1 MRRGPRCLRALAL
14 LIAGVS
20 ITAPMLAQ
28 RAPGAPGAAPSAA
41 PAAEPLPAGGIRL
54 TYLGNA
60 GWEITDGTHV
70 VLVDPFLSQFARWQ
84 PGAAP
89 EGPDPDGLYAPDTAL
104 INAHVKRA
112 DYILITHGHSDHAL
126 DAGPIAKRTGAVI
139 VGHETAANLA
149 RAWRVPENQL
159 ITVKG
164 GEDYDFEGFSLKV
177 IPSIHSALDDKRY
190 FNNGR
195 GIAGTAPRGLTAPL
209 RRRDYQEGGSFAYLL
224 RIGGHEILMMGS
236 MNYIEREMEGLRPD
250 IALVGANSQRL
261 EIHDFTGRLM
271 RALGNPALV
280 IPSHADA
287 YGDPKPSAAALAD
300 RATFLEE
307 VRRASPGSRT
317 FSPVWFEPIIV
328 PPRATVATTSGAGTP
343 NTPNT
348 FTAPTREVLNPPG
361 LAPLVPAYSV
371 AVRDGEWVF
380 VAGMT
385 GLKPGTQEIV
395 EGGITAQTRQTM
407 ENIRTAF
414 AAGGAS
420 MADVAEC
427 TVYLKD
433 MADYA
438 AMNAEYIKFFPVNPP
453 VRATLAVT
461 AMPRPTALVEV
472 KCSARRGRAVGAGPG
487 ARHFDRA
494 LALEDS
500 GYTSASASVGD
511 VNRDGHQDIVLVK
524 GRHWPLQNLVLLG
537 DGRGAFQR
545 PIPVDTAADRSY
557 SGILVDL
564 DRDGALDLVVS
575 NDSPDAKKLY
585 RNDGTGHYRLI
596 TTFGDPD
603 WNTRHVA
610 VGDVNGDGFP
620 DLALANRG
628 SRQAVASYLCL
639 GMAGGRVREP
649 CREISTGSATTIT
662 MADVNGDRALDL
674 LVPHRDGGQGVVL
687 LNDGRGNFP
696 TRVPFG
702 PARATIRATAAA
714 DFDGDGRMDLAA
726 IDELGTA
733 LVMRGESGGRFAD
746 AVPLGPTGQKPY
758 ALAVHDVDANGRPDV
773 IVGYTNARPIIF
785 FNDAPGTYTPVPFGD
800 AQGIVYGIT
809 VADLNEDRLTDLV
822 LARSDAPNV
831 VYFGSR

>member
-1 MRRGPRCLRALAL
+1 MSRRWLARLAL
-14 LIAGVS
+14 LLIG
-20 ITAPMLAQ
+20 APLLAQ
-28 RAPGAPGAAPSAA
+28 GSARVTTPAAAPLAPG
-41 PAAEPLPAGGIRL
+41 EVRL

-70 VLVDPFLSQFARWQ
+70 VLVDPFLTQFARWQ
-84 PGAAP
+84 PGAKP
-89 EGPDPDGLYAPDTAL
+89 EGPDPDGIYAPDTAL
-104 INAHVKRA
+104 INRHVPRA

-126 DAGPIAKRTGAVI
+126 DAGPIAKRTGAVV

-149 RAWRVPENQL
+149 RAYRVPEQQL

-195 GIAGTAPRGLTAPL
+195 GIAGTAPRGLSAPL
-209 RRRDYQEGGSFAYLL
+209 RRRDYQEGGSLAYLL
-224 RIGGHEILMMGS
+224 RIGGHEILIMGS
-236 MNYIEREMEGLRPD
+236 MNYLEREMEGLRPD

-261 EIHDFTGRLM
+261 EIYDFTGRLM
-271 RALGNPALV
+271 RALGHPALV

-300 RATFLEE
+300 RAKFLDE
-307 VRRASPGSRT
+307 VKRASPNSRT
-317 FSPVWFEPIIV
+317 I
-328 PPRATVATTSGAGTP
+328 
-343 NTPNT
+343 
-348 FTAPTREVLNPPG
+348 APTWFTPIVVPARAAAASGDREVLNPPG

-371 AVRDGEWVF
+371 AVRDGDWVF

-395 EGGITAQTRQTM
+395 EGGIAAQTRQTM

-414 AAGGAS
+414 AAGGAT

-427 TVYLKD
+427 TVFLKD

-438 AMNAEYIKFFPVNPP
+438 AMNAEYIRFFPSNPP
-453 VRATLAVT
+453 VRATLSVT
-461 AMPRPTALVEV
+461 AMPRPAALVEV
-472 KCSARRGRAVGAGPG
+472 KCSARVRGSAGRDAAAGAAAGAPANAAVGAASAAGTGPG
-487 ARHFDRA
+487 ARRFERA

-537 DGRGAFQR
+537 DGRGHFQR

-585 RNDGTGHYRLI
+585 RNDGTGRYRLI

-628 SRQAVASYLCL
+628 SRQAVASYLCM

-702 PARATIRATAAA
+702 PARATIRAAQAA
-714 DFDGDGRMDLAA
+714 DFDGDGLMDLAA

-733 LVMRGESGGRFAD
+733 LVMRGVVGGRFAN
-746 AVPLGPTGQKPY
+746 AAPLGPAGQKPY
-758 ALAVHDVDANGRPDV
+758 ALAVSDVDANGRPDV
-773 IVGYTNARPIIF
+773 IVGYTNARPIVF
-785 FNDAPGTYTPVPFGD
+785 FNEGPGQFTPMPFGD

-809 VADLNEDRLTDLV
+809 VADLNEDRLADMV